1 MKGSG
6 EAAKR
11 LESFLR
17 SRGLRLTR
25 GRRLA
30 VEAVEACG
38 AHFGIED
45 VDAAAR
51 AKGLRVHRATIYRA
65 VPLLVEAGI
74 LRKVSASGGDR
85 GEYEKGLGREHHD
98 HLLCLD
104 CGRSIEVSS
113 AAMEREQAR
122 LCAQHGFLAVD
133 HQLRIRGYCAV
144 CRSGGRPRATSGPP
158 APIATG
164 APAGRPRRR

>member
-1 MKGSG
+1 MKGSSATVG
-6 EAAKR
+6 Q
-11 LESFLR
+11 LERFLR

-25 GRRLA
+25 CRKLA

-45 VDAAAR
+45 LKAAAR
-51 AKGLRVHRATIYRA
+51 AKGLRVHRATLYRT

-85 GEYEKGLGREHHD
+85 GEYEKGLGRGHHD
-98 HLLCLD
+98 HLLCLR

-113 AAMEREQAR
+113 VAMEREQAR
-122 LCAQHGFLAVD
+122 LCARHGFLAVD
-133 HQLRIRGYCAV
+133 HQLRIRGYCAD
-144 CRSGGRPRATSGPP
+144 CRSDGQPGDAARRPGRESAV
-158 APIATG
+158 IV
-164 APAGRPRRR
+164 AGRR